1 MDPAGHPLVFVG
13 GLHRSGTT
21 LLARCLAEHPLVS
34 GFDGT
39 GVPADEGQHLQSVY
53 PAARAYGGPGR
64 FAFAP
69 EAHLTEASPLATPA
83 NAERLLADWGPH
95 WDLGRAVLL
104 EKSPPNL
111 IRFRFLQALF
121 PDAAFV
127 AVTRHPVAVSLA
139 TQKWSKTSIGS
150 LLRHWIVAH
159 RTFAEDRPY
168 LRRVHVV
175 SYEHLISR
183 TQECLDAAYSFLAL
197 DPHPTSFVARPDGND
212 PYFARWRELS
222 SLRRAF
228 LERRYEAGVRRFGYS
243 LAEVSRS
250 GAVRPPL

>member
-1 MDPAGHPLVFVG
+1 MDPAGHALVFVG

-21 LLARCLAEHPLVS
+21 LLARCLAEHPFVS

-64 FAFAP
+64 FAFAA
-69 EAHLTEASPLATPA
+69 EAHLTERSPLAAPA
-83 NAERLLADWGPH
+83 NAERLLAEWGPY
-95 WDLGRAVLL
+95 WDLARPVLL

-111 IRFRFLQALF
+111 IRFRLLQALF
-121 PDAAFV
+121 AGASFAAV
-127 AVTRHPVAVSLA
+127 PRPPVAASLA
-139 TQKWSKTSIGS
+139 TQKWSKTSLGS
-150 LLRHWIVAH
+150 LLQHWIAAH
-159 RTFAEDRPY
+159 RTFEEDRPY

-175 SYEHLISR
+175 SYEHLITR
-183 TQECLDAAYSFLAL
+183 TQECLDAVYAFLEL
-197 DPHPTSFVARPDGND
+197 DPHTTSFEARPDGNE

-228 LERRYEAGVRRFGYS
+228 LERRYERDVRRFGYS

-250 GAVRPPL
+250 GVRLQ